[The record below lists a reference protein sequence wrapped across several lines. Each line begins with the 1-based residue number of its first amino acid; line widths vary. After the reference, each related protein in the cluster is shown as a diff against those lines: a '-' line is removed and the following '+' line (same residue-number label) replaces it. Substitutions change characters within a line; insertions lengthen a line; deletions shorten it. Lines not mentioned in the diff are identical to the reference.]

1 MVLEDPI
8 RWRRLVAEYG
18 ALRQPGSGL
27 TRQARGQRFNGMIAE
42 LLTSFGLRAKSDQ
55 RGVGELDVVFNH
67 AGRRYILEAKW
78 EQAKTGTG
86 PIAKLQRRVE
96 QRMAGVTG
104 VFLAIKGF
112 TDEAIDEVD
121 KGRRLDVLLLD
132 QSHWEAMLSG
142 FVPPQEL
149 FELVTDA
156 ASFQGRAYTPLNE
169 LLKHRPETPRVTREP
184 VANGTDG
191 MQLQVFTVGAVDHA
205 DARRAG
211 VAVDPGGRPLL
222 TLEQGILAV
231 DLPAQRSKWVAPV
244 FGCNNGSLA
253 MADEVLLMARGHG
266 VGRWATGQLTVVSS
280 GAANLDDSHL
290 LMNPDGSA
298 WCLDRGSAGAAS
310 ARLIRLGTQVGD
322 EKWYEL
328 PLAVTAAAWLTTTRL
343 VVSDGADLLLLS
355 SQLTVERR
363 LLAPAGRVRALTALN
378 ERQVVTL
385 SDDLTLMRLDLDT
398 QEHRPLGRLSSMA
411 GLHGALVGRSDDS
424 LFVIGRL
431 LAKEG
436 HFAVAE
442 VEIGRRPA
450 DGEVSRR
457 PEPEVGGSGPWVS
470 PVEPTPPARGRVRVA
485 AKPVAGPPAV
495 RVPIELPPSAHAAV
509 RVNHGMSADERLT
522 EQRHGYADGVT
533 AAVAIP
539 LYVLEGLLATNFEIA
554 SWLRPWRDHWERIVS
569 GHAADGETVP
579 DWLPSIAQF
588 LGVYAAPTR
597 VAHAQLTPSLPYVVG
612 FADGLRAAWQDAVRG
627 RLVPQD
633 RETLSQWVRTPLSR
647 PGLPL
652 GLHTITDLRTI
663 AERARR
669 LRTWTWI
676 GRSLLWLVTLVV
688 GVCEIGAIGTTM
700 TGQWEPNTVT
710 NAVIGNACFGIP
722 FIGLLWFAIWDLRRL
737 SNGGQPPRRNRT
749 PSQAPQ
755 EHRRTLRAE
764 AASTPKEPLVEPPR
778 EHGDWVLSR
787 PDRGNPPAEYA
798 AFAASSGMYW
808 TIVGI
813 NTLLVIVLAII
824 IPTAHI
830 PLVAKALLGLF
841 DAFLVFATIG
851 FANMARNPTRL
862 EIGRAGIQVYS
873 RSGTYWFPWQAL
885 ESVEIMRLKAGTR
898 HLVGWCTNPEL
909 FPESSSSGE
918 GPRFLPKLNA
928 VAICPLNTLHTRR
941 HLVARALHTYGG
953 NRYRNPSRGLSR

>member
-1 MVLEDPI
+1 MLEDPI

-55 RGVGELDVVFNH
+55 RSVGELDVVFSH

-112 TDEAIDEVD
+112 TDEAKDEVD

-156 ASFQGRAYTPLNE
+156 ASFHGRAYTPLNE

-184 VANGTDG
+184 VAKGADG
-191 MQLQVFTVGAVDHA
+191 LLRVFTVGAVDHA
-205 DARRAG
+205 DVRRAG
-211 VAVDPGGRPLL
+211 VAVDRGGRPLL

-244 FGCNNGSLA
+244 FGCSNGSLA
-253 MADEVLLMARGHG
+253 MADGALLMARGYG
-266 VGRWATGQLTVVSS
+266 VGRWAAGQLTVVSS
-280 GAANLDDSHL
+280 GAADLDDSHL

-298 WCLDRGSAGAAS
+298 WCLDRGSAGVAS

-322 EKWYEL
+322 EEWYEL
-328 PLAVTAAAWLTTTRL
+328 PLAVTAAAWLTSTRL

-355 SQLTVERR
+355 SQLDVERR
-363 LLAPAGRVRALTALN
+363 LPAPAGPVLALTALN
-378 ERQVVTL
+378 ERQVVTV
-385 SDDLTLMRLDLDT
+385 SDDLTLVRFDLDT
-398 QEHRPLGRLSSMA
+398 QEHRPLGRLSSIA
-411 GLHGALVGRSDDS
+411 GLPGALVRRTDDS
-424 LFVIGRL
+424 LFVIGRHR
-431 LAKEG
+431 AKEG
-436 HFAVAE
+436 YFAVAE
-442 VEIGRRPA
+442 VEIVGHRPA
-450 DGEVSRR
+450 DGGVSRR
-457 PEPEVGGSGPWVS
+457 PEPEVGGGGSWVS
-470 PVEPTPPARGRVRVA
+470 PVEATPPARGRVRAVA
-485 AKPVAGPPAV
+485 RAVAGPPAV
-495 RVPIELPPSAHAAV
+495 RVPIERPLAADAGV
-509 RVNHGMSADERLT
+509 PVNHGMSADERLT
-522 EQRHGYADGVT
+522 EQRRGYADGVT

-539 LYVLEGLLATNFEIA
+539 LYALEGLLATNFEIA
-554 SWLRPWRDHWERIVS
+554 SWLRPWRDHWDRIVS
-569 GHAADGETVP
+569 GHAVHGETVP
-579 DWLPSIAQF
+579 DWVPSIAQF
-588 LGVYAAPTR
+588 LGVYAAPAR
-597 VAHAQLTPSLPYVVG
+597 VAHAQLTPSVSYVVG
-612 FADGLRAAWQDAVRG
+612 FADGLRTAWQDAVRG
-627 RLVPQD
+627 RLVPAD

-647 PGLPL
+647 PGLPI
-652 GLHTITDLRTI
+652 GLHTITDLRTV
-663 AERARR
+663 AGRARR
-669 LRTWTWI
+669 LRTWKWI
-676 GRSLLWLVTLVV
+676 GRSLLWLVTLVLGV
-688 GVCEIGAIGTTM
+688 GEIGAISITV
-700 TGQWEPNTVT
+700 TGQWEPNTVA

-737 SNGGQPPRRNRT
+737 VDGGQPPRRSPT
-749 PSQAPQ
+749 PSQPTR
-755 EHRRTLRAE
+755 EDRPTPRAE
-764 AASTPKEPLVEPPR
+764 AVSTPTEPLVEPPR

-787 PDRGNPPAEYA
+787 PDRGNPPADYV

-813 NTLLVIVLAII
+813 TTLLITLLAMII
-824 IPTAHI
+824 ATADI
-830 PLVAKALLGLF
+830 PLIAKALLGLF

-873 RSGTYWFPWQAL
+873 RSGTYWLPWQAL
-885 ESVEIMRLKAGTR
+885 DRVEIMRLEAGTR

-909 FPESSSSGE
+909 FPESTSSGG

-941 HLVARALHTYGG
+941 HLVARALQTYGG
-953 NRYRNPSRGLSR
+953 NRYRSPSNS